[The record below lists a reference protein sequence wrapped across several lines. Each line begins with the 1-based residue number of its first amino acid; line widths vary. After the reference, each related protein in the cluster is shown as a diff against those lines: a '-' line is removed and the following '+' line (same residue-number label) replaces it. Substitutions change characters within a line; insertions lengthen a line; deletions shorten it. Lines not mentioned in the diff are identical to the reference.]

1 MNQKI
6 KIILSTLSI
15 GLMVTLA
22 CKNKDSGL
30 STNPVQQAAELQN
43 YGTGFELM
51 TPQSII
57 YWMGSSPTGSHNGS
71 LKFKE
76 SKFFIDQAGKL
87 AGGVFN
93 IDMNSL
99 ADLDISDPEEKKD
112 FEENLKGGNFF
123 QVDSFPLAEFR
134 IDSVRDSQ
142 DSLTNALVYGA
153 LTIKSIAKPL
163 QIKAHVNIAE
173 NTMLITV
180 PEFVIDRTEWG
191 INYNSKKIFSSLID
205 NLINDEIKINMK
217 ILAIRK

>member
-1 MNQKI
+1 M
-6 KIILSTLSI
+6 
-15 GLMVTLA
+15 
-22 CKNKDSGL
+22 
-30 STNPVQQAAELQN
+30 
-43 YGTGFELM
+43 
-51 TPQSII
+51 
-57 YWMGSSPTGSHNGS
+57 
-71 LKFKE
+71 
-76 SKFFIDQAGKL
+76 
-87 AGGVFN
+87 
-93 IDMNSL
+93 
-99 ADLDISDPEEKKD
+99 
-112 FEENLKGGNFF
+112 
-123 QVDSFPLAEFR
+123 DSFPLAEFR

-142 DSLTNALVYGA
+142 DSLTNSLVYGE